1 MFLSAAFPSGT
12 KTNALG
18 VAKAVL
24 TRRVGRGREE
34 RRRRSYA
41 LQDGTQR
48 RRCGERRA
56 QVVSRGGPI
65 LGHAATIAYD
75 AMEATWYGAGG

>member
-1 MFLSAAFPSGT
+1 MGKSVAFPCRI
-12 KTNALG
+12 KTTAPC

-56 QVVSRGGPI
+56 QVVSRGDPI

-75 AMEATWYGAGG
+75 AMEATWW